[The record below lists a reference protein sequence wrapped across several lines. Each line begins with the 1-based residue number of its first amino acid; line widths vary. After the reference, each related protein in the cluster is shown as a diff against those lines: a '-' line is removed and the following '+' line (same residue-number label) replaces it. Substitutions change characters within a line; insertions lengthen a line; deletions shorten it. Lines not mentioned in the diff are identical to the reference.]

1 MPKIRLSAL
10 AVDMKG
16 KAGGSVFSRN
26 SGGVYFR
33 NNKTGGGK
41 KSATWD
47 KQKANLAAISRAWK
61 SLTIEEQDAWSAA
74 AADYPAQTVWGD
86 TRQPS
91 GYELYSRLNGVL
103 QGAGLSVLT
112 TPISPRSI
120 VDMGETELVYPD
132 LYQFQP
138 QRVLNMLDQPIT
150 FGQQQ
155 VIGSISDF
163 KLETSEALTFH
174 LRASMEFPLYPTTKT
189 SRSFSLF
196 GNALSTSPGF
206 QVYIT
211 LDDDGTKTLTFIM
224 YDSTHFSKCFCV
236 VPETFDFSN
245 FTLTITSVSSD
256 LQDAQIYLNGS
267 AQGLNYDNQGSV
279 GTDYIDQD
287 LILGSINNEHRFYGY
302 LSDFR
307 IYRSALSAANVLLIS
322 NNYTL
327 GTEYLR
333 VPLQDFTPSNA
344 PYTFQDACEDD
355 TDCAYGYMC
364 INGTCTLVESGE
376 TPSFDLDGYNSTWYV
391 YGNPNKTRVLKN
403 WSPGYVPTMSLTVE
417 FQNLSGTYL
426 QVYASPPMSSGI
438 ISRTANVKLIGTFE
452 YGDNTEF
459 EITEAYRAL
468 YPNVPGGSSIQFF
481 LVVVDSQTGVN
492 TTKAAPKKPKRT
504 RFKAGAEL
512 SGSVN

>member
-1 MPKIRLSAL
+1 MVGLHR
-10 AVDMKG
+10 
-16 KAGGSVFSRN
+16 
-26 SGGVYFR
+26 
-33 NNKTGGGK
+33 
-41 KSATWD
+41 
-47 KQKANLAAISRAWK
+47 
-61 SLTIEEQDAWSAA
+61 EEQDAWSAA
-74 AADYPAQTVWGD
+74 AADYPAQTVWCD

-138 QRVLNMLDQPIT
+138 QRVLNMLDQPID

-155 VIGSISDF
+155 AMGSIVDF
-163 KLETSEALTFH
+163 KLATSEALTFH

-196 GNALSTSPGF
+196 GNALSNSPGL

-211 LDDDGTKTLTFIM
+211 LDSDGTKTLKFDM
-224 YDSTHFSKCFCV
+224 YDDNQFSRCFCV
-236 VPETFDFSN
+236 IPETFDFSN
-245 FTLTITSVSSD
+245 FTLTITSTSSN
-256 LQDAQIYLNGS
+256 LQDAEIFLNGS
-267 AQGLNYDNQGSV
+267 AQVLEYDDNGTV
-279 GTDYIDQD
+279 GTHYLEQD
-287 LILGSINNEHRFYGY
+287 LILGSINREHRFYGY

-344 PYTFQDACEDD
+344 PDTLGEACASNSQCPFGYICLNNV
-355 TDCAYGYMC
+355 CA
-364 INGTCTLVESGE
+364 LVTSGE
-376 TPSFDLDGYNSTWYV
+376 TPSFDADGYNEIWTV
-391 YGNPNKTRVLKN
+391 YGNPNTSRVLKN

-452 YGDNTEF
+452 YGDTTEF